1 MRDPGWGVHRRS
13 DRALD
18 KQSTNNYQIG
28 DSNKNMSKRYF
39 GTDGIRGLVGES
51 PITPDFVLK
60 LGWACGR
67 VFARSLKG
75 KGRCSVLIGKDTR
88 VSGYMFESALEAGL
102 VAAGVDVKLLGPMP
116 TPAVALMTRSQNA
129 DAGIVISASHNPYYD
144 NGIKFFSAGGA
155 KLPDEIELAIEA
167 ELDEPLVC
175 VPSHEIGK
183 VLRMVDAAGRY
194 IEFCKST
201 VPEGFS
207 LRGMRVA
214 VDCAHGATYHIAPSV
229 LSELGAE
236 VIPIG
241 VTPDGFN
248 INEGVGSTSM
258 DLLAETVRSRD
269 CDLGIAYDGDGD
281 RVLFLDGDGQTVDGD
296 QLLYVIALHRLR
308 SGNSDAGVVGTL
320 MSNLGLELAL
330 REEGLQFV
338 RAKVGDRY
346 VKEMM
351 VAQGWHLGGESSGH
365 IICSDVTT
373 TGDGIVSSL
382 QVLLA
387 LQSMDMSLREMVERM
402 PLLPQTMINVRMPSG
417 AKIDDCPEIADAV
430 KGAESS
436 LGEDGRVL
444 LRPSGTEPVVRVMVE
459 GRDAQHVDDLCQTL
473 AKTVEDVLNAA

>member
-1 MRDPGWGVHRRS
+1 MK
-13 DRALD
+13 
-18 KQSTNNYQIG
+18 KQ
-28 DSNKNMSKRYF
+28 YF
-39 GTDGIRGLVGES
+39 GTDGIRGLVGQA

-67 VFARSLKG
+67 VFSRSLTG
-75 KGRCSVLIGKDTR
+75 RGRCSVIIGKDTR

-116 TPAVALMTRSQNA
+116 TPAVALMTRTQNA

-144 NGIKFFSAGGA
+144 NGIKFFSAEGS

-167 ELDEPLVC
+167 EIDQPLAC
-175 VPSHEIGK
+175 VESSDLGK
-183 VLRMVDAAGRY
+183 VQRLVDAAGRY

-207 LRGMRVA
+207 LRGLRIA
-214 VDCAHGATYHIAPSV
+214 VDCANGATYHIAPSV

-236 VIPIG
+236 VLPVG

-248 INEGVGSTSM
+248 INREVGSTDM
-258 DLLAETVRSRD
+258 TALAELVRARD

-281 RVLFLDGDGQTVDGD
+281 RVLFLDHLGEPVDGD
-296 QLLYVIALHRLR
+296 QLLYVIALYRLR
-308 SGNSDAGVVGTL
+308 QGSSDAGVVGTL

-330 REEGLQFV
+330 RDEGLQFV

-346 VKEMM
+346 VREMM

-387 LQSMDMSLREMVERM
+387 LKETDSSLRDLVQQIPM
-402 PLLPQTMINVRMPSG
+402 LPQTMINVR
-417 AKIDDCPEIADAV
+417 IAAGQSVDGSEDIAAAV
-430 KGAESS
+430 AAAEAE
-436 LGEDGRVL
+436 LGDDGRVL
-444 LRPSGTEPVVRVMVE
+444 LRPSGTEPVIRVMVE
-459 GRDAQHVDDLCQTL
+459 GRDEALVDALCQQL
-473 AKTVEDVLNAA
+473 ADAVESAIGS

>member
-1 MRDPGWGVHRRS
+1 MK
-13 DRALD
+13 
-18 KQSTNNYQIG
+18 KQ
-28 DSNKNMSKRYF
+28 YF
-39 GTDGIRGLVGES
+39 GTDGIRGLVGEA

-67 VFARSLKG
+67 VFSRSIKG
-75 KGRCSVLIGKDTR
+75 RGRCSVIIGKDTR

-116 TPAVALMTRSQNA
+116 TPAVALMTRTQNA

-144 NGIKFFSAGGA
+144 NGIKFFSAEGS
-155 KLPDEIELAIEA
+155 KLPDEIELAIEQ
-167 ELDEPLVC
+167 EIDQPLAC
-175 VPSHEIGK
+175 VESSDLGK
-183 VLRMVDAAGRY
+183 VQRLVDAAGRY

-207 LRGMRVA
+207 LRGLRIA
-214 VDCAHGATYHIAPSV
+214 VDCANGATYHIAPSV

-236 VIPIG
+236 VLPLG

-248 INEGVGSTSM
+248 INREVGSTDM
-258 DLLAETVRSRD
+258 TALAELVRARD

-281 RVLFLDGDGQTVDGD
+281 RVLFLDHLGEPVDGD
-296 QLLYVIALHRLR
+296 QLLYVIALYRLR
-308 SGNSDAGVVGTL
+308 KGSSDAGVVGTL

-346 VKEMM
+346 VREMM

-382 QVLLA
+382 QILLA
-387 LQSMDMSLREMVERM
+387 LREADRPLRELVEQM
-402 PLLPQTMINVRMPSG
+402 PMLPQTMINVRVAPGQSVEG
-417 AKIDDCPEIADAV
+417 SEQIARAV
-430 KGAESS
+430 AATEAA
-436 LGEDGRVL
+436 LGDDGRVL
-444 LRPSGTEPVVRVMVE
+444 LRSSGTEPVIRVMVE
-459 GRDAQHVDDLCQTL
+459 GRDETQVDTLCQQL
-473 AKTVEDVLNAA
+473 ADTVRDAVGA